1 MHFGGL
7 FYFGVKVKT
16 RLNAFSIVGGELLGQ
31 AGKGRRDKGGRWLFV
46 QGLHPKPTRNSC
58 AMGLWLSCSP
68 PPLPAP
74 CGARSKYKVQRHLWC
89 DREKSPQEK
98 RFCNQNPCCKH
109 KSFHAWLLESLWD
122 SAAAV
127 NLLLLENLFIHPAL
141 ISVCRRGRA
150 RNGGNQHQEAYRLGS
165 WEWLQEPGEAGSW
178 ARAGLFGFLFLFCF
192 GSTIARCKPEV
203 QLGWL
208 RLC

>member
-1 MHFGGL
+1 MSKDFTPSPPGTAVPWDCGYPAVPHL
-7 FYFGVKVKT
+7 YPLHV
-16 RLNAFSIVGGELLGQ
+16 E
-31 AGKGRRDKGGRWLFV
+31 
-46 QGLHPKPTRNSC
+46 QGLSTKFKGTSGVTGRK
-58 AMGLWLSCSP
+58 
-68 PPLPAP
+68 AP
-74 CGARSKYKVQRHLWC
+74 R
-89 DREKSPQEK
+89 KSASVI
-98 RFCNQNPCCKH
+98 RTACCKH